1 MAIGK
6 VKKNVSEKN
15 AHPNHARNFSVVIIP
30 MVAYQLLFNE
40 CLDKF
45 THRL

>member
-6 VKKNVSEKN
+6 VKFGARKN
-15 AHPNHARNFSVVIIP
+15 AHPKHARNFSVVIIP
-30 MVAYQLLFNE
+30 MVTYQLLFNE
-40 CLDKF
+40 FFDKF